1 MVYWVLLMINP
12 KRNDGRNRY
21 YSISNKLRKDGKSS
35 EEFEI
40 IFNALSLEEVIG
52 LKLELASKSSF
63 NGKLYGVPI
72 WHSIPNLVRDAV
84 LKYAL
89 SATRSK
95 REAARF
101 LGLNKLV
108 MKKVINK
115 FSIDKYFEEG
125 LDKKEKMP

>member
-1 MVYWVLLMINP
+1 MVKSKKNE
-12 KRNDGRNRY
+12 GRNRY
-21 YSISNKLRKDGKSS
+21 YSISNKLKKENKSS

-40 IFNALSLEEVIG
+40 LFNNLSLEEVIG

-72 WHSIPNLVRDAV
+72 WNSIPSIVKDAV

-101 LGLNKLV
+101 LGLNEFA
-108 MKKVINK
+108 MKRLINK
-115 FSIDKYFEEG
+115 YRIDNYFE
-125 LDKKEKMP
+125 KNN

>member
-1 MVYWVLLMINP
+1 MVNP
-12 KRNDGRNRY
+12 KKNEGRNRY
-21 YSISNKLRKDGKSS
+21 YSISNKLKKENKSS

-40 IFNALSLEEVIG
+40 IFNNLSLEEVIG

-72 WHSIPNLVRDAV
+72 WNSIPSIVKDAV

-101 LGLNKLV
+101 LGLNEFA
-108 MKKVINK
+108 MKRLINK
-115 FSIDKYFEEG
+115 YRIDNYFEKTV
-125 LDKKEKMP
+125 DKGGDAV

>member
-1 MVYWVLLMINP
+1 MVKSKKNE
-12 KRNDGRNRY
+12 GRNRY
-21 YSISNKLRKDGKSS
+21 YSISNKLKRENKSS

-40 IFNALSLEEVIG
+40 IFNNLSLEEVIG

-72 WHSIPNLVRDAV
+72 WNSIPSIVKDAV

-101 LGLNKLV
+101 LGLNEFA
-108 MKKVINK
+108 MKRLINK
-115 FSIDKYFEEG
+115 YRIDNYFEKTV
-125 LDKKEKMP
+125 DKGGDAV

>member
-1 MVYWVLLMINP
+1 MEKLK
-12 KRNDGRNRY
+12 KRNEGRNRY
-21 YSISNKLRKDGKSS
+21 YSISNKLRKEGKSS

-40 IFNALSLEEVIG
+40 IFNNLSLEEVIG

-72 WHSIPNLVRDAV
+72 WYSIPSIVKDAV

-101 LGLNKLV
+101 LGLNELA
-108 MKKVINK
+108 MKKNINK
-115 FSIDKYFEEG
+115 YRIDNYFE
-125 LDKKEKMP
+125 KEVDNEAEII